1 VALEQRSDDRPLRR
15 DAERNRQRI
24 LDAAGRLIGDRGLE
38 VSHDEIARE
47 ANVGVGTVYRRF
59 PTRERLFDA
68 LYHRELDTM
77 VAIAEKAAQ
86 VDDPLQG
93 LRLFLE
99 RSFEQ
104 QAANRGL
111 RELLIGHSGT
121 TDLARSAQSR
131 IGPIVGGLVVRAQ
144 AEGRLHPAIGPT
156 DTAMIPVMINA
167 VMRASREADPDQWRR
182 WLAILLEGMAVG
194 RRRKSFPGH
203 APSPSEVER
212 IIGGRSEPPATSA
225 TLTLPPRSGRSERQR
240 ETMPRSTPRRG
251 RRAAP

>member
-1 VALEQRSDDRPLRR
+1 MGRQQPTGDRPLRQ

-24 LDAAGRLIGDRGLE
+24 LEAAGRLIGERGLDI
-38 VSHDEIARE
+38 SHDEIARE
-47 ANVGVGTVYRRF
+47 AAVGVGTVYRRF
-59 PTRERLFDA
+59 PAREQLFDA

-77 VAIAEKAAQ
+77 VAIAEESAQ
-86 VDDPLQG
+86 LADPLEG
-93 LRLFLE
+93 LRTFLE

-111 RELLIGHSGT
+111 RELLIGHRGT
-121 TDLARSAQSR
+121 TDLARSAQRR
-131 IGPIVGGLVVRAQ
+131 IGPIVGELVERAQ
-144 AEGRLHPAIGPT
+144 REGKLNPAIGPT

-167 VMRASREADPDQWRR
+167 VIRASREVDPEQWRR

-212 IIGGRSEPPATSA
+212 IIGGPSDQPAS
-225 TLTLPPRSGRSERQR
+225 
-240 ETMPRSTPRRG
+240 
-251 RRAAP
+251 

>member
-1 VALEQRSDDRPLRR
+1 MPLGQHHDDRPLRQ

-24 LDAAGRLIGDRGLE
+24 LEAAGRLIADRGLDI
-38 VSHDEIARE
+38 SHDEIARE

-68 LYHRELDTM
+68 LYHRELDAM
-77 VAIAEKAAQ
+77 VAIAEDAGKIA
-86 VDDPLQG
+86 DPLQG
-93 LRLFLE
+93 LRQFLE

-131 IGPIVGGLVVRAQ
+131 IGPIVGDLVERAKK
-144 AEGRLHPAIGPT
+144 EGKLHPAIHPT

-167 VMRASREADPDQWRR
+167 VIRASRDVDPDQWRR
-182 WLAILLEGMAVG
+182 WLAILLEGMSVG

-203 APSPSEVER
+203 APSTSEIEQ
-212 IIGGRSEPPATSA
+212 IIGGRHDPDKS
-225 TLTLPPRSGRSERQR
+225 
-240 ETMPRSTPRRG
+240 
-251 RRAAP
+251 